1 MFVSFFEYP
10 VIRNTVYSHEIFLK
24 TYSALPS
31 KLNPVFLGVVMTKQK
46 LTAKA
51 LPWVLL
57 LTLCSCATGVKEK
70 EALDLPAKKYDL
82 VLVHGLSNMHCW
94 GEDFLLQCINI
105 WGPKHVFAV
114 YTSQSRTVCE
124 RDIQGNSLICCGED
138 NYSAG
143 DDDIATQSGYLN
155 DAILELQTSH
165 ALGPKFCIIAHS
177 MGGLVSRHY
186 IAHHPGSVVGLVT
199 LGTPHHGDPLADS
212 FGWIGFFIGA
222 GDAVDNLRPDYLT
235 EFNRQFPIPD
245 MNVTNNCKV
254 YTIRGDSDGYDS
266 FGWGGELFFGWPIM
280 RLFYWTDSDG
290 IVPEESS
297 VIKGAMHI
305 GDFSGDDHYDLVR
318 DPAVV
323 IKAAEYL
330 P

>member
-1 MFVSFFEYP
+1 MSKSKITATIFIGMF
-10 VIRNTVYSHEIFLK
+10 L
-24 TYSALPS
+24 
-31 KLNPVFLGVVMTKQK
+31 LNLF
-46 LTAKA
+46 
-51 LPWVLL
+51 
-57 LTLCSCATGVKEK
+57 SCAHRVKERD
-70 EALDLPAKKYDL
+70 ALNMPAKKYDL

-94 GEDFLLQCINI
+94 GDDFLLQCINI

-114 YTSQSRTVCE
+114 YTTESRAVCE
-124 RDIQGNSLICCGED
+124 RDVQGEPLICCGED

-143 DDDIATQSGYLN
+143 DDDIATQSEYLN
-155 DAILELQTSH
+155 KSILELQATRG
-165 ALGPKFCIIAHS
+165 LGQRFCIISHS
-177 MGGLVSRHY
+177 MGGLVARHY
-186 IAHHPGSVVGLVT
+186 IAQHPGNVVGLVT

-222 GDAVDNLRPDYLT
+222 GDAVDNITPDYMA

-245 MNVTNNCKV
+245 SSVPGNCKI

-266 FGWGGELFFGWPIM
+266 FGWGGELFFGWPVM
-280 RLFYWTDSDG
+280 RIFYWTDSDG
-290 IVPEESS
+290 IVPEQSS
-297 VIKGAMHI
+297 LIEGAMHI

-318 DPAVV
+318 DPEVV